1 MNDSMLDIITDKL
14 VKEEF
19 IKESIRTYYKFENG
33 LPGLGGIGRSSSP
46 HIPGVLVST
55 NLRILFYSEVNLAP
69 VFVEIDK
76 KDIISIKE
84 KKDQFALFKFIPI
97 MVISQLHKD
106 REVFTEK
113 GDLTKHE
120 KLKVFFEN
128 LKSELPNLKK

>member
-1 MNDSMLDIITDKL
+1 M
-14 VKEEF
+14 
-19 IKESIRTYYKFENG
+19 
-33 LPGLGGIGRSSSP
+33 GRSSSP

-55 NLRILFYSEVNLAP
+55 NLRILILFEVNLAP

-97 MVISQLHKD
+97 MVISQLHKE

-120 KLKVFFEN
+120 KIKVFFEN